1 MENGHICFNFSM
13 ARKLK
18 SDFRVGIIMKEKLKL
33 NIFTFQFAVLGT
45 ELLCPVCIKQ
55 FTVVS
60 TTKA

>member
-18 SDFRVGIIMKEKLKL
+18 SDFRLGIIMKEKLKL
-33 NIFTFQFAVLGT
+33 NIFIFQFAVLGT
-45 ELLCPVCIKQ
+45 ELLCSVCIKQ
-55 FTVVS
+55 FIVVS